1 MGCCRSRLGLPSQR
15 TPRASP
21 GLQGT
26 GSRHPSL
33 RGFRRRHSAYS
44 SMRWQWRSGERQPRG
59 RSFASRPHPHLHRTY
74 SPLPALRTASCE
86 DLLPRRVRPTPSPP
100 SPAFSAPMRLANIA
114 AHWTCQPSP
123 PPASFSGMHASSAE
137 PSTSRAIHTHLH
149 LLPLPLEA
157 CHGRRLHRHHKV
169 VSRFSP
175 RAVGRT

>member
-26 GSRHPSL
+26 GSRRPSL
-33 RGFRRRHSAYS
+33 RDFRRRHSAYS

-100 SPAFSAPMRLANIA
+100 SPAARRTSIFFLASALLTWPCACFSA
-114 AHWTCQPSP
+114 
-123 PPASFSGMHASSAE
+123 SALT
-137 PSTSRAIHTHLH
+137 STSTAVSAAVAFLSAITNTTVNVNTTRKQ
-149 LLPLPLEA
+149 
-157 CHGRRLHRHHKV
+157 G
-169 VSRFSP
+169 
-175 RAVGRT
+175 